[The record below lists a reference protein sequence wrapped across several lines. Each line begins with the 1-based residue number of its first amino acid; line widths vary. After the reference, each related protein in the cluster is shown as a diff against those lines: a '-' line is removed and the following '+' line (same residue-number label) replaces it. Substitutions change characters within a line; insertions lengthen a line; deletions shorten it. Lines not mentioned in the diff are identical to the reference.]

1 MSMAADSK
9 QRLKFRLATLL
20 AIFFILFIALLSRAF
35 QLQVL
40 SGEKLKTLAKR
51 QHITTLPIHSERGMI
66 YDRNGEKLAMS
77 VLADSVCADPT
88 RIVDQAK
95 TARQVAA
102 ILNLDEETVMKKIS
116 GPKSFCWLARKIP
129 PEQAAGVAAAKIEG
143 VFLIKEP
150 KRFYPNGTLAAHLI
164 GFSGF
169 DAEGLEGL
177 EKKYDERLRGTPEK
191 LTWARDAK
199 GKKLFL
205 HVEKNVSPRN
215 DSTNLVLTIDSR
227 IQYLVETHLKQAVLD
242 KGAKGGVAI
251 VMDPKTGEILA
262 MANEKGFNPNNIR
275 GLTSDVWRNRAIA
288 DSFDPGSTFKP
299 FLVAA
304 AMEEKIVKES
314 DRFYC
319 ENGYYT
325 VANRVIR
332 EANRKR
338 HGYLAVREILKYSS
352 NIGSAK
358 IAEKLGKEKYYRY
371 IRNFGFGTKTG
382 VDLTGEA
389 SGLLRPQQN
398 WTRVDTA
405 AIAFGQGISVTAI
418 QLITAMSAIAN
429 DGVLM
434 KPYIVRGFTDKN
446 NTPVKMFAPETVRRV
461 ISPET
466 ARRMTAMLTDVVGA
480 ADGTGKNAHIM
491 NVEVAGKTGTAQ
503 KFDKARGVYSSERVR
518 TSFIGFFPSNN
529 PQVVILVMLDE
540 PQRDKWGG
548 VAAAPVFKNIGE
560 QILNCFKTN
569 IRETPIFEP
578 NKNSN
583 LKLVA
588 AEESLVEDT
597 MDIQD
602 ESGDL
607 SRMPDFKGLTIR
619 EAMKK
624 AKARSIELQV
634 SGSGWATGQVPGPG
648 AILGEGRLCKVTFE
662 MKN

>member
-1 MSMAADSK
+1 MAADSK
-9 QRLKFRLATLL
+9 KWLKFRLASLL
-20 AIFFILFIALLSRAF
+20 AIFLVLFIALLSRAF

-40 SGEKLKTLAKR
+40 SGEQLKKLAQR
-51 QHITTLPIHSERGMI
+51 QHITTLPIPSERGMI

-88 RIVDQAK
+88 RITDPAK
-95 TARQVAA
+95 ASRRIAA
-102 ILNLDEETVMKKIS
+102 VLNLNAEAVFRKIS
-116 GPKSFCWLARKIP
+116 EPKSFCWLARKIS
-129 PEQAAGVAAAKIEG
+129 PEQAAQVQAANIEG

-150 KRFYPNGTLAAHLI
+150 KRFYPNGPLAAHLI

-177 EKKYDERLRGTPEK
+177 EKKYDGYLRGKPEK

-205 HVEKNVSPRN
+205 HVERTASPR
-215 DSTNLVLTIDSR
+215 DGSANLVLTIDSR
-227 IQYLVETHLKQAVLD
+227 IQYLVETHLKQAVQD

-262 MANEKGFNPNNIR
+262 LANEKAFNPNNIR
-275 GLTSDVWRNRAIA
+275 GLTSDIWRNRAIA
-288 DSFDPGSTFKP
+288 DAFDPGSTFKP

-304 AMEEKIVKES
+304 AIEEKVVRES
-314 DRFYC
+314 DRFFC
-319 ENGYYT
+319 ENGHYA

-338 HGYLAVREILKYSS
+338 HGYLSVRDILKYSS

-358 IAEKLGKEKYYRY
+358 IAEKLGREKYYDY
-371 IRNFGFGTKTG
+371 IRSFGFGAKTG
-382 VDLTGEA
+382 IDLSGEA
-389 SGLLRPQQN
+389 IGLLRPAKN

-434 KPYIVRGFTDKN
+434 KPFVVRGLTNRN
-446 NTPVKMFAPETVRRV
+446 NQPIKMFGPETVRRV
-461 ISPET
+461 VSAQT
-466 ARRMTAMLTDVVGA
+466 ARRLTAMLTQVVGA
-480 ADGTGKNAHIM
+480 EDGTGKNAHII
-491 NVEVAGKTGTAQ
+491 NVDVAGKTGTAQ
-503 KFDKARGVYSSERVR
+503 KFDFARGVYSSERVR
-518 TSFIGFFPSNN
+518 TSFIGFFPSDN
-529 PQVVILVMLDE
+529 PQVVILVILDE

-569 IRETPIFEP
+569 IRETPVFEP
-578 NKNSN
+578 PKPGHVQ
-583 LKLVA
+583 LVSA
-588 AEESLVEDT
+588 DESLLENAGVLQETFD
-597 MDIQD
+597 D
-602 ESGDL
+602 ESL
-607 SRMPDFKGLTIR
+607 MPDFTGLTIR
-619 EAMKK
+619 EALRK
-624 AKARSIELQV
+624 AKSRSIDLQI
-634 SGSGWATGQVPGPG
+634 SGSGWAVKQTPAPGS
-648 AILGEGRLCKVTFE
+648 ALGDERLCRVVFE

>member
-1 MSMAADSK
+1 MAAESK
-9 QRLKFRLATLL
+9 KWLKFRLASIL
-20 AIFFILFIALLSRAF
+20 AIFLILFIALLSRAF

-40 SGEKLKTLAKR
+40 SGEKLKKLAVR

-88 RIVDQAK
+88 RITNQAK
-95 TARQVAA
+95 ASRKIAA
-102 ILNLDEETVMKKIS
+102 ILNLNSSTVFKRIS
-116 GPKSFCWLARKIP
+116 EPKSFCWLARKIST
-129 PEQAAGVAAAKIEG
+129 EQAVQVEAAGIEG

-150 KRFYPNGTLAAHLI
+150 KRFYPNGPLAAHLI

-177 EKKYDERLRGTPEK
+177 EKKYDDYLKGTPEK

-205 HVEKNVSPRN
+205 HVERNLSPK
-215 DSTNLVLTIDSR
+215 DESANLVLTIDSR
-227 IQYLVETHLKQAVLD
+227 IQYLVETHLKEAVLD
-242 KGAKGGVAI
+242 KGAKGGIAI

-262 MANEKGFNPNNIR
+262 MANEKGFNPNNIK
-275 GLTSDVWRNRAIA
+275 GLTSDIWRNRAIA

-299 FLVAA
+299 FLVAGA
-304 AMEEKIVKES
+304 LEEKVVKES

-319 ENGYYT
+319 ENGHYT

-338 HGYLAVREILKYSS
+338 HGYLSVRDILKYSS

-358 IAEKLGKEKYYRY
+358 IAEKLGREKYYSY
-371 IRNFGFGTKTG
+371 IKNFGFGSRTG
-382 VDLTGEA
+382 IDLSGEA
-389 SGLLRPQQN
+389 AGVLRPAKS

-418 QLITAMSAIAN
+418 QLIGAMSAIAN
-429 DGVLM
+429 NGVLM
-434 KPYIVRGFTDKN
+434 KPFIVRGLTDRN
-446 NTPVKMFAPETVRRV
+446 NNPVKMYAPETVRRV
-461 ISPET
+461 VSPET
-466 ARRMTAMLTDVVGA
+466 ARRMTAMLTQVVGA
-480 ADGTGKNAHIM
+480 ADGTGKNAHII

-503 KFDKARGVYSSERVR
+503 KFDFARGVYSSERVR
-518 TSFIGFFPSNN
+518 TSFIGFFPSDN
-529 PQVVILVMLDE
+529 PQVVILVILDE

-569 IRETPIFEP
+569 IRETPVFEP
-578 NKNSN
+578 QKTNN
-583 LKLVA
+583 LQLA
-588 AEESLVEDT
+588 AADKSIVEDVLKAE
-597 MDIQD
+597 D
-602 ESGDL
+602 DL
-607 SRMPDFKGLTIR
+607 DDDSLMPDFTGLTIR
-619 EAMKK
+619 EALKISK
-624 AKARSIELQV
+624 SRSIELQI
-634 SGSGWATGQVPGPG
+634 SGNGWAVRQSPEHGSV
-648 AILGEGRLCKVTFE
+648 LGDERLCKIVFE